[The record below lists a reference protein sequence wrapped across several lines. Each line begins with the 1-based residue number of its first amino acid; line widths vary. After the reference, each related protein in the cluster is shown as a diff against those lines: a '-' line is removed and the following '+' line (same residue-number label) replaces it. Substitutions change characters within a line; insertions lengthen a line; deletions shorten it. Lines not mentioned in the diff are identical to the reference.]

1 MIVPLSERFAERI
14 RIVLTRQGKYCTRVH
29 AMRDRLTTAEA
40 AEAVG
45 IARHTLQGWI
55 SSGRVKAPKPVI
67 QQGRAVRLWSDAD
80 IKRLAQIKT
89 STYRKGR
96 GRKPKPKR

>member
-1 MIVPLSERFAERI
+1 
-14 RIVLTRQGKYCTRVH
+14 
-29 AMRDRLTTAEA
+29 MRDRLTTAEA
-40 AEAVG
+40 AKAVG

-67 QQGRAVRLWSDAD
+67 QKGRAVRLWSNTDV
-80 IKRLAQIKT
+80 KRLAQIKA

-96 GRKPKPKR
+96 GRKAKPKQ